1 MPTATCHCGA
11 VRVTVPRKPRTV
23 TDCNCS
29 ICRRYGVLWAYYKA
43 STVRVDA
50 KPKAKALDAYSWGRK
65 KLRFVRCA
73 TCGCVMCW
81 QLTTPKPGGHAG
93 VNARNFE
100 PEILRAS
107 RVTKLDAASW

>member
-1 MPTATCHCGA
+1 MLTATCHCGA

-29 ICRRYGVLWAYYKA
+29 ICRRYGVLWAYYDA
-43 STVRVDA
+43 AAVRVEA
-50 KPKAKALDAYSWGRK
+50 KPEALHRYSWGRK
-65 KLRFVRCA
+65 SQYFVRCA

-81 QLTTPKPGGHAG
+81 QLISPNPDRTG

-100 PEILRAS
+100 PEVLRTI
-107 RVTKLDAASW
+107 RVVPLDGGAALF

>member
-1 MPTATCHCGA
+1 MLTATCHCGA

-43 STVRVDA
+43 STVRVEA
-50 KPKAKALDAYSWGRK
+50 KPKPTRAYSWGRK
-65 KLRFVRCA
+65 ALRFVRCA

-81 QLTTPKPGGHAG
+81 QRITPHPENRTG
-93 VNARNFE
+93 VNARNFV
-100 PEILRAS
+100 PEVLRS
-107 RVTKLDAASW
+107 IRVVPLDGASW